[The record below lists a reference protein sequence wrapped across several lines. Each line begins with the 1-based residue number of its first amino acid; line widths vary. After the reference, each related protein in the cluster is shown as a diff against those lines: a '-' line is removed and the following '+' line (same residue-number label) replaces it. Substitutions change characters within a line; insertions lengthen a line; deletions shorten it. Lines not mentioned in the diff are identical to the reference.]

1 MKYFLQVQHK
11 LKKEP
16 QTVMMTPEA
25 EYQEEGQTQYV
36 LEDGTI
42 VYETKPMLG
51 DGQYQE
57 MVSVPTVTEQQ
68 LVSRK

>member
-1 MKYFLQVQHK
+1 M
-11 LKKEP
+11 
-16 QTVMMTPEA
+16 MMTPEA